1 MLMATD
7 LFIKISA
14 NAIKNLMNG
23 LLGIIFCT
31 KTSSDIRIKR
41 SRSIYYIVHK
51 RNLLDH
57 VFVRYENDLEFDSVC
72 SR

>member
-1 MLMATD
+1 MATD

-23 LLGIIFCT
+23 LLTQNVGHNILHKDFIW
-31 KTSSDIRIKR
+31 
-41 SRSIYYIVHK
+41 YYIGHK